1 MTDINIKNKNWKL
14 AKGKK
19 CGSCG
24 SRRVQTSKQIKVF
37 NYGTLDKPVELRAE
51 VPVYRCA
58 DCEFM
63 YTDREASELCHDAV
77 CRYRDVMTPK
87 EVREVR
93 NSYNQSVEEFSKQT
107 GIGAAS
113 INRWEKGALI
123 QNKAMDNYLYLL
135 KYPRNLDEL
144 SIRASELADHDNLG
158 NMLRFPDIAEIEKAQ
173 KDSINFRLAA

>member
-14 AKGKK
+14 AKDKK
-19 CGSCG
+19 CESCG
-24 SRRVQTSKQIKVF
+24 SRKVQTSKQIKVF
-37 NYGTLDKPVELRAE
+37 NYGTLDKPVKLRAE

-87 EVREVR
+87 EVRGVR
-93 NSYNQSVEEFSKQT
+93 NSYNLSVEEFSKQT
-107 GIGAAS
+107 GIGAGS

-135 KYPRNLDEL
+135 NFPRNLDEL
-144 SIRASELADHDNLG
+144 RYRPSESWDLC
-158 NMLRFPDIAEIEKAQ
+158 Q
-173 KDSINFRLAA
+173 

>member
-1 MTDINIKNKNWKL
+1 MTDKNTKNEKWKL
-14 AKGKK
+14 TKGKK

-77 CRYRDVMTPK
+77 CRYRNVMTPK

-123 QNKAMDNYLYLL
+123 QNKAMDNYLFLL
-135 KYPRNLDEL
+135 NFPRNLDEL
-144 SIRASELADHDNLG
+144 SIRAGELADHENLG
-158 NMLRFPDIAEIEKAQ
+158 NMLRFPDIDELEKVQ
-173 KDSINFRLAA
+173 NDSKIFRIAA

>member
-1 MTDINIKNKNWKL
+1 MTDINIMNKNWKL
-14 AKGKK
+14 AKDKK
-19 CGSCG
+19 CESCG
-24 SRRVQTSKQIKVF
+24 SRKVQTSKQIKVF

-87 EVREVR
+87 EVRGVR
-93 NSYNQSVEEFSKQT
+93 NSYNLSVEEFSKQT

-135 KYPRNLDEL
+135 NFPRNLDEL
-144 SIRASELADHDNLG
+144 RYRPSESWDLC
-158 NMLRFPDIAEIEKAQ
+158 Q
-173 KDSINFRLAA
+173 